1 MHLQVRQA
9 ASMTLVDVA
18 HSIRLEDMGQYV
30 LTIIL
35 VEIFFAHS
43 IFIINF
49 RDECR
54 DYLMMRIE
62 KTCA

>member
-1 MHLQVRQA
+1 
-9 ASMTLVDVA
+9 MTLVEVA

-35 VEIFFAHS
+35 VDTIYQS
-43 IFIINF
+43 INISFIRIRKCF
-49 RDECR
+49 DDYR

-62 KTCA
+62 RTCA